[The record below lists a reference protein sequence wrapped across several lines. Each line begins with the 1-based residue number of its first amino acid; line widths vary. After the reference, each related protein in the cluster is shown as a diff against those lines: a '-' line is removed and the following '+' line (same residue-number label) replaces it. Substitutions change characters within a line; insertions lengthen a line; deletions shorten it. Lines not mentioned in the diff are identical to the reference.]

1 MSQFPKADIIKKAL
15 SLFNA
20 GQLEKSLNDQRLKI
34 YKIVKIKNLLNQY
47 LLKIQGKFGIDF
59 VSTLDLAE

>member
-1 MSQFPKADIIKKAL
+1 MG
-15 SLFNA
+15 SLQDL
-20 GQLEKSLNDQRLKI
+20 G
-34 YKIVKIKNLLNQY
+34 IVEDEKIKNLLNQY